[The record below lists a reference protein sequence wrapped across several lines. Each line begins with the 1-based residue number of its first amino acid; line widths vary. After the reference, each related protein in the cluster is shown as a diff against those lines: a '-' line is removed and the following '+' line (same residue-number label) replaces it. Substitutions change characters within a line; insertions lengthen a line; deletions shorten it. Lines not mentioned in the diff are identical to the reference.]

1 METALRTGN
10 LVLPEGFVEMDREE
24 MMYVDGGFYI
34 TNNQLWLVLQACALN
49 PIGATLIGL
58 GIYKLAAWITA
69 LGAKFGAKIGGLIG
83 GLIGS
88 LIGTLIGA
96 AALGSVALTYASALI
111 QGKGIDVSLKYT
123 WFGVPYWVD
132 ISVK

>member
-10 LVLPEGFVEMDREE
+10 LVLPEGFVEIDREE

-83 GLIGS
+83 GAYRQFNWDFDWGCR
-88 LIGTLIGA
+88 
-96 AALGSVALTYASALI
+96 
-111 QGKGIDVSLKYT
+111 
-123 WFGVPYWVD
+123 FGFRCLNLC
-132 ISVK
+132 